1 EHWIATQEDM
11 FQGSV
16 TLGKHYRLWWSYIPH
31 FLHTPGYVYAYAF
44 GELLVLALYARYREN
59 AVDFPERYLSLLEAG
74 GSDWPHV
81 LLRRMEVDLTDPGF
95 WSQGLMA
102 IEELIGQAETLAAEV
117 EGARTESVCAV
128 PADSETPRSA
138 GRPGVTSCGSPCDD
152 PCRRLYRYSP
162 PDHRGA
168 HSAAGWLHDGGG
180 GHPYRISAG
189 IHLHQSPRRREYGRR
204 GHASG
209 CRSARRQG
217 DRAAAHR
224 EAQCPV

>member
-117 EGARTESVCAV
+117 EGARTESVGAV
-128 PADSETPRSA
+128 QIGRAA
-138 GRPGVTSCGSPCDD
+138 GRE
-152 PCRRLYRYSP
+152 
-162 PDHRGA
+162 
-168 HSAAGWLHDGGG
+168 SA
-180 GHPYRISAG
+180 
-189 IHLHQSPRRREYGRR
+189 E
-204 GHASG
+204 ASG
-209 CRSARRQG
+209 A
-217 DRAAAHR
+217 
-224 EAQCPV
+224 